1 MIIPIEKDHLLSKN
15 YEFQACV
22 VSDGEREKL
31 KQDESIFIRRTC
43 GLTFAQIVRNL

>member
-22 VSDGEREKL
+22 VSDGEKKNWNKTNQYSLDKRAAWLLL
-31 KQDESIFIRRTC
+31 K
-43 GLTFAQIVRNL
+43 